1 MGGPAKAPP
10 RSASGSDSGDKVKI
24 AYIGAIGVILAALIS
39 GLFLYFSQ
47 DGGKDKPPA
56 TATNS
61 KVTVNVRPAV
71 TPPVTPTLKTFS
83 ASVFRL
89 PTGQCAYVFSE
100 PQVLQDDRL
109 GCVNTA
115 TLVAIYCTVESQQ
128 VGDSTVWDEIYYR
141 TSWGTTGFIPD
152 YYVYTGTNNAVMPS
166 CVT

>member
-24 AYIGAIGVILAALIS
+24 AYIGAIGVIVAALIS

-47 DGGKDKPPA
+47 GDSKDKQPSA
-56 TATNS
+56 TSSS
-61 KVTVNVRPAV
+61 KVTVNVSPAV
-71 TPPVTPTLKTFS
+71 TPPAAPALKEFS

-89 PTGQCAYVFSE
+89 PAGQCAYVFSQ
-100 PQVLQDDRL
+100 PQVLQDDKL
-109 GCVNTA
+109 GCVSAA
-115 TLVAIYCTVESQQ
+115 TLVEIYCTVESQQ

>member
-24 AYIGAIGVILAALIS
+24 AYIGAIGVIVAALIS
-39 GLFLYFSQ
+39 GLFLYFAQ
-47 DGGKDKPPA
+47 DGGKDKQPPA
-56 TATNS
+56 TSNS

-71 TPPVTPTLKTFS
+71 TPPAVQALKTFS
-83 ASVFRL
+83 ASVFHL

-100 PQVLQDDRL
+100 PQVLQDDKL
-109 GCVNTA
+109 GCVNAT

-128 VGDSTVWDEIYYR
+128 VGGSTVWDEIYYR

-152 YYVYTGTNNAVMPS
+152 YYVYTHQRGNAVP
-166 CVT
+166 VT

>member
-24 AYIGAIGVILAALIS
+24 AYIGAIGVIVAALIS

-47 DGGKDKPPA
+47 GDSKDKQPPA
-56 TATNS
+56 TSNS

-71 TPPVTPTLKTFS
+71 TPPAVPAIRTFS

-89 PTGQCAYVFSE
+89 LAGQCAYVYSE
-100 PQVLQDDRL
+100 PQTLQDDRL
-109 GCVNTA
+109 GCVYTA
-115 TLVAIYCTVESQQ
+115 TPVSIYCTVESQQ

-152 YYVYTGTNNAVMPS
+152 YYVNTGTNNAVMPS